1 MLPSCRA
8 SSTLSWSDASA
19 LLSGT
24 AARIAKTIFETKV
37 FARIKSDQNRYS
49 SAHQSTKMRHKCD
62 EQVRVISAYATAAH
76 RPGIATLLLFQF
88 NFDE

>member
-1 MLPSCRA
+1 
-8 SSTLSWSDASA
+8 
-19 LLSGT
+19 
-24 AARIAKTIFETKV
+24 
-37 FARIKSDQNRYS
+37 
-49 SAHQSTKMRHKCD
+49 MRHKCD